1 MREKLFAKIDSLT
14 LLRFGALLLA
24 LGLIGTIIYFPTY
37 SRLQKLRKENKKTTA
52 DIEDLHKEI
61 AEYEQI
67 LKNIKENPD
76 YFEKIARENLGVIK
90 DNEIIIDIQE

>member
-1 MREKLFAKIDSLT
+1 MREKLFGKIDSLT

-24 LGLIGTIIYFPTY
+24 LGLLGAIVYFPTY
-37 SRLQKLRKENKKTTA
+37 SHLQKLRKENKRIES
-52 DIEDLHKEI
+52 DIEQLHDEI
-61 AEYEQI
+61 TEYEQM
-67 LKNIKENPD
+67 LKGIRENPD